1 MLELSQNETPWGT
14 LAMLKIGALIVA
26 CALLAACG
34 RQEPAAPAAST
45 APAPAAAPG
54 APAAPTRKPAPPG
67 AAAYIIEPAD
77 GAKVTNPVRVVF
89 GLKGFGVAPAGVER
103 NDAGHHHLLVD
114 AAMPANLSLPLP
126 NDEQHRHFGGGQTE
140 VELMLT
146 PGRHT
151 LQLVL
156 GDHLHIP
163 HDPPIASSVV
173 TIEVQ

>member
-1 MLELSQNETPWGT
+1 
-14 LAMLKIGALIVA
+14 MLKIGALLIA
-26 CALLAACG
+26 CGLIAACG
-34 RQEPAAPAAST
+34 QEPAAPT
-45 APAPAAAPG
+45 APAAPAAPAAPSAPAAPA
-54 APAAPTRKPAPPG
+54 APAAPTAALTRKPAPAG
-67 AAAYIIEPAD
+67 AMAYIIEPSD
-77 GAKVTNPVRVVF
+77 GARVTSPVRVVF
-89 GLKGFGVAPAGVER
+89 GLKGIGVAPAGVDR

-114 AAMPANLSLPLP
+114 TGMPDNLALPIP

-140 VELMLT
+140 VELTLA

-151 LQLVL
+151 LQMLL

>member
-1 MLELSQNETPWGT
+1 MVTRSMSVLFCL
-14 LAMLKIGALIVA
+14 
-26 CALLAACG
+26 LLAACQ
-34 RQEPAAPAAST
+34 QEPAAPATPTPSAS
-45 APAPAAAPG
+45 APPAPA
-54 APAAPTRKPAPPG
+54 AAPTRKPAPPG
-67 AAAYIIEPAD
+67 AMAYIIEPAD

-140 VELMLT
+140 VELTLA

-163 HDPPIASSVV
+163 HDPPIASNVI

>member
-1 MLELSQNETPWGT
+1 MKTH
-14 LAMLKIGALIVA
+14 I
-26 CALLAACG
+26 ALLLVGGLLTACG
-34 RQEPAAPAAST
+34 QQAPTTPAASAPLPAAAT
-45 APAPAAAPG
+45 VNPPPVASLPRAPAP
-54 APAAPTRKPAPPG
+54 TG

-77 GAKVTNPVRVVF
+77 GASVTNPVRVVF

-103 NDAGHHHLLVD
+103 TDAGHHHLLVD
-114 AAMPANLSLPLP
+114 TGMPQNLGLPIP

-140 VELMLT
+140 VELTLS

-156 GDHLHIP
+156 GDHLHVP
-163 HDPPIASSVV
+163 HDPPIASAVT

>member
-1 MLELSQNETPWGT
+1 
-14 LAMLKIGALIVA
+14 MLKHSVSLVA
-26 CALLAACG
+26 CALLVACG
-34 RQEPAAPAAST
+34 QSAPPPPAPAAPAA
-45 APAPAAAPG
+45 APAAAPP
-54 APAAPTRKPAPPG
+54 PAAAAFARKPAPAG
-67 AAAYIIEPAD
+67 AAAYLIEPTD
-77 GAKVTNPVRVVF
+77 GARVTSPVRVVF
-89 GLKGFGVAPAGVER
+89 GLKGIGVAPAGVDR

-114 AAMPANLSLPLP
+114 APLPSNLGLPLP

-140 VELMLT
+140 VELTLA

-151 LQLVL
+151 LQMVL

>member
-1 MLELSQNETPWGT
+1 MNTR
-14 LAMLKIGALIVA
+14 IALLLVGG
-26 CALLAACG
+26 LLAACG
-34 RQEPAAPAAST
+34 QQEPAAPAAS
-45 APAPAAAPG
+45 PPPAAAPV
-54 APAAPTRKPAPPG
+54 APAPTVSLPRTPAPAG

-77 GAKVTNPVRVVF
+77 GASVTSPVRVVF

-103 NDAGHHHLLVD
+103 MDAGHHHLLVD
-114 AAMPANLSLPLP
+114 TGMPQILGLPLP

-140 VELMLT
+140 VELTLT

-151 LQLVL
+151 LQMLL

>member
-1 MLELSQNETPWGT
+1 LTR
-14 LAMLKIGALIVA
+14 K
-26 CALLAACG
+26 
-34 RQEPAAPAAST
+34 AAPA
-45 APAPAAAPG
+45 G
-54 APAAPTRKPAPPG
+54 AM
-67 AAAYIIEPAD
+67 AYIIEPAD
-77 GAKVTNPVRVVF
+77 GARVSNPVRVVF
-89 GLKGFGVAPAGVER
+89 GLKGFGVAPAGVDR

-114 AAMPANLSLPLP
+114 APLPTDLGLPLA

-140 VELMLT
+140 VELTLT

-151 LQLVL
+151 LQMLL

>member
-1 MLELSQNETPWGT
+1 M
-14 LAMLKIGALIVA
+14 
-26 CALLAACG
+26 
-34 RQEPAAPAAST
+34 
-45 APAPAAAPG
+45 
-54 APAAPTRKPAPPG
+54 
-67 AAAYIIEPAD
+67 AYIIEPAD
-77 GAKVTNPVRVVF
+77 GARVTNPVRVVF

-114 AAMPANLSLPLP
+114 AAMPANLALPLP
-126 NDEQHRHFGGGQTE
+126 NDETHRHFGGGQTE
-140 VELMLT
+140 VELTLP

-163 HDPPIASSVV
+163 HDPPIASSVI

>member
-1 MLELSQNETPWGT
+1 
-14 LAMLKIGALIVA
+14 MLKAGALILA
-26 CALLAACG
+26 CGLFAACG
-34 RQEPAAPAAST
+34 QTEPAAPAA
-45 APAPAAAPG
+45 PAAAPPPAA
-54 APAAPTRKPAPPG
+54 APAPPPAALTRKPAPAG
-67 AAAYIIEPAD
+67 AMAYIIEPAD
-77 GAKVTNPVRVVF
+77 GARVTSPVRVVF
-89 GLKGFGVAPAGVER
+89 GLKGIGVAPAGVDR

-114 AAMPANLSLPLP
+114 AAMPSNLALPLP

-140 VELMLT
+140 VELTLT

-151 LQLVL
+151 LQMVL

>member
-1 MLELSQNETPWGT
+1 MRKT
-14 LAMLKIGALIVA
+14 GALILA
-26 CALLAACG
+26 CVILAACG
-34 RQEPAAPAAST
+34 QQEPAAPAAP
-45 APAPAAAPG
+45 PASPAAAP
-54 APAAPTRKPAPPG
+54 AAPPAAAPPAALARKPAPAG
-67 AAAYIIEPAD
+67 AVAYIIEPAD
-77 GAKVTNPVRVVF
+77 GARVTNPVRVVF
-89 GLKGFGVAPAGVER
+89 GLKGIGVAPAGVDR
-103 NDAGHHHLLVD
+103 ADAGHHHLLVD
-114 AAMPANLSLPLP
+114 APLPADLGLPLP

-140 VELMLT
+140 VELTLP

>member
-1 MLELSQNETPWGT
+1 MRKT
-14 LAMLKIGALIVA
+14 GALIIA
-26 CALLAACG
+26 CGILAACG
-34 RQEPAAPAAST
+34 EQEPAAPAAPAAPPPAAAPAA
-45 APAPAAAPG
+45 APAPAAL
-54 APAAPTRKPAPPG
+54 TRKPAPAG
-67 AAAYIIEPAD
+67 AVAYIIEPAD
-77 GAKVTNPVRVVF
+77 GARVSNPVRVVF
-89 GLKGFGVAPAGVER
+89 GLKGIGVAPAGVDR

-114 AAMPANLSLPLP
+114 APLPADLGLPIP

-140 VELMLT
+140 VELTLP

-151 LQLVL
+151 LQMVL

>member
-1 MLELSQNETPWGT
+1 
-14 LAMLKIGALIVA
+14 V
-26 CALLAACG
+26 
-34 RQEPAAPAAST
+34 PAAPAAP
-45 APAPAAAPG
+45 PAPSAAAPS
-54 APAAPTRKPAPPG
+54 AAAPPATPPPAASAALTRKPAPAG
-67 AAAYIIEPAD
+67 AVAYIIEPAD
-77 GAKVTNPVRVVF
+77 GARVTNPVRVVF
-89 GLKGFGVAPAGVER
+89 GLKGIGVAPAGVDR

-114 AAMPANLSLPLP
+114 APLPADLGLPIP

-140 VELMLT
+140 VELTLP

-151 LQLVL
+151 LQMLL

>member
-1 MLELSQNETPWGT
+1 MRKT
-14 LAMLKIGALIVA
+14 GALILA
-26 CALLAACG
+26 CGILAACG
-34 RQEPAAPAAST
+34 QPEPPAAPPAPPPTAAPPAAPAA
-45 APAPAAAPG
+45 APPAAL
-54 APAAPTRKPAPPG
+54 TRKPAPAG
-67 AAAYIIEPAD
+67 AVAYIIEPTD
-77 GAKVTNPVRVVF
+77 GARVTNPVRVVF
-89 GLKGFGVAPAGVER
+89 GLKGIGVAPAGVDR

-114 AAMPANLSLPLP
+114 APLPADLGLPIP

-140 VELMLT
+140 VDLTLT

-151 LQLVL
+151 LQMVL